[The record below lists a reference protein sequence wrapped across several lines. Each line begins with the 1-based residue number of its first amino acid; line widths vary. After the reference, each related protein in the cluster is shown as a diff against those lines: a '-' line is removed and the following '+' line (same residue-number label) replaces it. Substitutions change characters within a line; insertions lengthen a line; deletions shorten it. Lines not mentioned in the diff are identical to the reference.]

1 MSVRKDKDNVY
12 ATTATITGSSNVT
25 VSGEVTVDADFPE
38 TVQVYISK
46 NNGIAYI
53 DDVFFMEVAT

>member
-1 MSVRKDKDNVY
+1 
-12 ATTATITGSSNVT
+12 
-25 VSGEVTVDADFPE
+25 VTVDADFPE

-53 DDVFFMEVAT
+53 DDVFFMEVAK